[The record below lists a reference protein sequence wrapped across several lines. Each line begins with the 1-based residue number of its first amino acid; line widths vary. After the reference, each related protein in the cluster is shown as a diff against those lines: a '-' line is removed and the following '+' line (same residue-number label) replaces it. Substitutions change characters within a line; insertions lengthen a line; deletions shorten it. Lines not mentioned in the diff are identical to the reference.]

1 MELQVFRISSLLGGA
16 ENGLEAS
23 LSRGCLAARVA
34 PEKLVE
40 AMEMDTRVKIRE
52 ACRAGESLGMAA
64 LGGHR
69 PPGTCMCILPAPGLL
84 LCPVTPMMKTLN
96 TFTFTFTCS
105 GRYGLQSRQPGWRTE
120 ISQGPTLWQLQP
132 LKQDVKG
139 EILLRRCGCA
149 SMCASAIPIY
159 KVQCKHHG
167 GGSQPL

>member
-1 MELQVFRISSLLGGA
+1 MGISSLLGVGRGA

-40 AMEMDTRVKIRE
+40 AMEMDTRVKIWE
-52 ACRAGESLGMAA
+52 AWLAGESLGMAA
-64 LGGHR
+64 LGGHH
-69 PPGTCMCILPAPGLL
+69 PPGLACASFLL

-96 TFTFTFTCS
+96 IFTFTFTCS
-105 GRYGLQSRQPGWRTE
+105 GRYGLQSPQRGWRPE
-120 ISQGPTLWQLQP
+120 ISQGPTVWQLQP

-139 EILLRRCGCA
+139 EILFRRCGCA
-149 SMCASAIPIY
+149 SMCASAILIY
-159 KVQCKHHG
+159 KVQCKYHG